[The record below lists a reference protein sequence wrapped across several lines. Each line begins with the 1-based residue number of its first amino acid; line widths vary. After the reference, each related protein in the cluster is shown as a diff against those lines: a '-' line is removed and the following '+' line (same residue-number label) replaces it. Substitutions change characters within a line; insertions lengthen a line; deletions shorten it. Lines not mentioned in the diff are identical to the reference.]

1 VKHLT
6 ESSQNNEWKFYK
18 VLSSGRVQ
26 CSVCPRHC
34 TLSENEIGW
43 CGARWN
49 KGGKIVPRTYA
60 LISSIAIDP
69 IEKKPLYH
77 FLPGTGILSIGSH
90 GCNMGC
96 LHCQNYSISMERSI
110 SHLREVSPEELV
122 TIAKEKHLPS
132 IASTYNE
139 PMIAFEY
146 LRDIAIQAHKNGIKV
161 VTVDNGYI
169 TKLLAEKMASL
180 IDAANIDIKG
190 FSDEFYKEIC
200 QAPSWKAV
208 LETCKIFKNKG
219 VHVEITNLLI
229 PTKNDSI
236 SMITELSEW
245 ILDNLGSDTPLHF
258 SRFHPDYRLRDLP
271 ITPLKTLEK
280 AYQIAIEIGLDYV
293 YLGNVRSEYGNNTY
307 CPSCKNLLI
316 ERSGY
321 FTRIIGLGKDGKC
334 NNCDLKIPIVL

>member
-1 VKHLT
+1 MIT
-6 ESSQNNEWKFYK
+6 TNQDDEWKFYK
-18 VLSSGRVQ
+18 VLSSGKVQ

-43 CGARWN
+43 CGARWH
-49 KGGKIVPRTYA
+49 KEGKILPRTYS
-60 LISSIAIDP
+60 LVSSIAIDP

-110 SHLREVSPEELV
+110 SHLRKVTPRELV
-122 TIAKEKHLPS
+122 ATAKEKNIPS

-139 PMIAFEY
+139 PMIAYEY
-146 LRDIAIQAHKNGIKV
+146 LRDIAIEAHKIGIKI

-169 TKLLAEKMASL
+169 TKRLAEKMAPF

-190 FSDEFYKEIC
+190 FSDKFYKEIC
-200 QAPSWKAV
+200 QVSSWQSV

-219 VHVEITNLLI
+219 VHVEITNLII
-229 PTKNDSI
+229 PTKNDSVA
-236 SMITELSEW
+236 MITELSEW
-245 ILDNLGSDTPLHF
+245 VYNNLGADTPLHF
-258 SRFHPDYRLRDLP
+258 SRFHPDYKLRNLP
-271 ITPLKTLEK
+271 YTPLRTLEK
-280 AYQIAIEIGLDYV
+280 AYKIAKEVGLNYI
-293 YLGNVRSEYGNNTY
+293 YLGNVRSDLGNNTY
-307 CPSCKNLLI
+307 CPSCGNLLI

-321 FTRIIGLGKDGKC
+321 YTKIIGLGKDGKC
-334 NNCDLKIPIVL
+334 NNCSLKIPVIL